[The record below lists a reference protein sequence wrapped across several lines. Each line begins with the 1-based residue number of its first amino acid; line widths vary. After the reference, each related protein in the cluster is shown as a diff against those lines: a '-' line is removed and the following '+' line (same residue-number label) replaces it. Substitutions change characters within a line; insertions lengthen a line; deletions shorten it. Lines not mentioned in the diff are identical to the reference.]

1 MLAKGIRLYRNS
13 FAGLSRDI
21 WLLAAVTLLNRAGT
35 MVIPFMTVFL
45 TYQKDFTL
53 QQAGWVMTSFGLG
66 SVLGSYTGGWLS
78 DRYNFSKVQFWT
90 LLLSGIMFIVLQTVD
105 GVWHM
110 CIAVFVLSAIADAF
124 RPANMAAVATYSTPE
139 TRTRSLSL
147 NRQAVNLGFAIGPA
161 VGGWLAATKGYNWLF
176 WVDGLTCI
184 AAAFLLRIL
193 LTPKARQAE
202 LEKPAAQNTAVLI
215 SAYRDWHYLAFMV
228 ITMFSAIAFMQLFY
242 TYPVFL
248 KSEYHL
254 SEGYI
259 GSLMA
264 LNGLLIAVTEMPLV
278 YTLEKRFA
286 LPVMIGVGYFMVA
299 ASFLIFNIFAGGALI
314 PLISMVVVTLGEML
328 YLPFTNSLAMSRPQA
343 ANRGQYMAVYTMSFS
358 IAHVVAPM
366 LGLQI
371 AGHWGYEALWYVTAG
386 FCLVAFAGL
395 WLLRGPLATSR
406 WAAKLV

>member
-248 KSEYHL
+248 KSEYHFI
-254 SEGYI
+254 EVYI
-259 GSLMA
+259 G
-264 LNGLLIAVTEMPLV
+264 
-278 YTLEKRFA
+278 
-286 LPVMIGVGYFMVA
+286 
-299 ASFLIFNIFAGGALI
+299 
-314 PLISMVVVTLGEML
+314 
-328 YLPFTNSLAMSRPQA
+328 
-343 ANRGQYMAVYTMSFS
+343 
-358 IAHVVAPM
+358 
-366 LGLQI
+366 
-371 AGHWGYEALWYVTAG
+371 
-386 FCLVAFAGL
+386 
-395 WLLRGPLATSR
+395 
-406 WAAKLV
+406 